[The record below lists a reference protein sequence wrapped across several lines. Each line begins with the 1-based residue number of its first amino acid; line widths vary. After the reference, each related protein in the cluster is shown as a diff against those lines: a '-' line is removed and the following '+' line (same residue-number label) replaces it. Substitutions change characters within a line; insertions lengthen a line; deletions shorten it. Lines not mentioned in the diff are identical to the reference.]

1 MVLHGCML
9 IYGFILLFQA
19 FVVDPYRIY
28 YCPTLSYRTTLV
40 QFDDIDNADMY
51 GFMIT

>member
-1 MVLHGCML
+1 MAWMYANLR
-9 IYGFILLFQA
+9 IYSVISSI
-19 FVVDPYRIY
+19 YRRFTEMY

-51 GFMIT
+51 GFIIT